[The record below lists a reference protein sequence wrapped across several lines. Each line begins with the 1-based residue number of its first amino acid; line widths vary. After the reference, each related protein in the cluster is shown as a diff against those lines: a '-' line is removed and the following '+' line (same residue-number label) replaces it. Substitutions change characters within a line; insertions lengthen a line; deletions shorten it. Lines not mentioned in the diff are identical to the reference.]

1 MTCHVTVTGS
11 LPVSTT
17 VVQEGSSPNQFDNQH
32 RSGLQLVC
40 ADQIGWCCMLEWVDT
55 AQAIVTWL
63 AGPQPRDPL
72 CGVQADDAHTLT
84 GGTYEQPT

>member
-1 MTCHVTVTGS
+1 
-11 LPVSTT
+11 
-17 VVQEGSSPNQFDNQH
+17 
-32 RSGLQLVC
+32 
-40 ADQIGWCCMLEWVDT
+40 MLEWVDT